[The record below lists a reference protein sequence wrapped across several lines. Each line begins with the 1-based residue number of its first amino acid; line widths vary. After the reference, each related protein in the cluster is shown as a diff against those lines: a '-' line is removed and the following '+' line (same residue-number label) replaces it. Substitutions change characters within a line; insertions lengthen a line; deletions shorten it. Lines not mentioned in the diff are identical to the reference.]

1 MRYYMGPDVWE
12 STVQDIDAA
21 GHERVESLAEAE
33 VFINTSSSP
42 EDVPELPSSIQ
53 WVQYCF
59 TGVNHL
65 IDAGII
71 RDGGVPWCNSAGA
84 FAKPVA
90 ESALGLLLSQA
101 HHHKAFA
108 LAKSWSVSKELDES
122 QAWLYD
128 QQGPKHVVIVGAGG
142 IGKQLIAYLKPFGVR
157 ITAVNRSGRVVDGA
171 DATLPIECVEEVW
184 SEADF
189 VINILPA
196 TTATEHFFDASVF
209 RAMKDSA
216 LFINVGRGSTV
227 VTDDLV
233 NALREG
239 HIAGAGLEVVD
250 PEPLPDGH
258 PLYDLPNA
266 TMTPHMGASFQV
278 AEHHM
283 GAIFNANAAAWERG
297 EPMPTRVDP
306 RAGY

>member
-1 MRYYMGPDVWE
+1 MRYFMGPDVWAP
-12 STVQDIDAA
+12 TVQDINAA
-21 GHERVESLAEAE
+21 GHERAESLAEAE
-33 VFINTSSSP
+33 VFVNTSSDPAAVPGLP
-42 EDVPELPSSIQ
+42 ENIQ

-65 IDAGII
+65 IEAGII
-71 RDGGVPWCNSAGA
+71 RSDGVPWCNSAGA

-108 LAKSWSVSKELDES
+108 LAKSWSVAKELDES

-128 QQGPKHVVIVGAGG
+128 QQGPQHVVIVGAGG
-142 IGKQLIAYLKPFGVR
+142 IGRQLIAYLKPFGVH
-157 ITAVNRSGRVVDGA
+157 ITAVNRSGRAVGGA
-171 DATLPIECVEEVW
+171 DVTIPIEQVDQVW
-184 SEADF
+184 GEADF

-196 TTATEHFFDASVF
+196 TAATEHFFDAEIF

-216 LFINVGRGSTV
+216 VFVNVGRGSTV

-233 NALREG
+233 EALREG
-239 HIAGAGLEVVD
+239 FIAGAGLEVVD
-250 PEPLPDGH
+250 PEPLPEGH
-258 PLYDLPNA
+258 PLYGLPNA

-283 GAIFNANAAAWERG
+283 GAIFNANATAWERG

-306 RAGY
+306 DAGY

>member
-1 MRYYMGPDVWE
+1 MRYYMGPEEWAP
-12 STVQDIDAA
+12 TAKDIEAA
-21 GHERVESLAEAE
+21 GHERVDSLAEAE
-33 VFINTSSSP
+33 VFVNTSSDPAAVPDLP
-42 EDVPELPSSIQ
+42 ENIQ

-65 IDAGII
+65 IEAGHI
-71 RDGGVPWCNSAGA
+71 REGGVPWCNSAGA

-108 LAKSWSVSKELDES
+108 LAKTWDVAHELDQS

-128 QQGPKHVVIVGAGG
+128 QQGPKRVVIVGAGG
-142 IGKQLIAYLKPFGVR
+142 IGKQLMAYLKPFGVH
-157 ITAVNRSGRVVDGA
+157 ITAVNRSGRTVEGA
-171 DATLPIECVEEVW
+171 DVTLPIERASEVW
-184 SEADF
+184 GEADF
-189 VINILPA
+189 VVSILPA
-196 TTATEHFFDASVF
+196 TAATEHFFDAEIF

-216 LFINVGRGSTV
+216 VFVNVGRGSTV

-233 NALREG
+233 QALREG
-239 HIAGAGLEVVD
+239 QIAGAGLEVMD

-266 TMTPHMGASFQV
+266 TLTPHMAASFQV
-278 AEHHM
+278 AQHYM
-283 GAIFNANAAAWERG
+283 GAIFSANAAAWERG
-297 EPMPTRVDP
+297 EDMPTRVDP
-306 RAGY
+306 DAGY